1 MKLNLIFIF
10 CLWFSTFGFSQDS
23 IPRYKWLRTGFTFG
37 YASQNTFIK
46 QENDYTFESKIV
58 KFSNHFKLHRSNKN
72 QFEILIEP
80 SYYKSQHQMLNF
92 WYISHTVENSDELR
106 AKYMTLKSIN
116 EYVLNIGI
124 LYRRLL
130 SSNSSVFA
138 LLNSGPMYIDTDTE
152 RLKKGFAFSDILA
165 FGYNFR
171 YKTIS
176 FDVKCMYRHVSN
188 ANLQKPNFGLN
199 TVGIELGSFIELE

>member
-10 CLWFSTFGFSQDS
+10 CLWVFTFGFSQDS

-138 LLNSGPMYIDTDTE
+138 ILNSGPMYIDTDTE